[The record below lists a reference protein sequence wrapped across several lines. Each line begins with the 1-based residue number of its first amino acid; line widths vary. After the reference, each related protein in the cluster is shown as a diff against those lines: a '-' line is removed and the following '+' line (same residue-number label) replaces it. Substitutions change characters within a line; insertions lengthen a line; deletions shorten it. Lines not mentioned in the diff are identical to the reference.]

1 MFKKSDWLSLILA
14 FFSTVIV
21 VGLGYWL
28 IAKINV
34 TRLAT
39 GNIADE
45 EDSTSQ
51 SLDATEL
58 DSQSTSE
65 STESASPD
73 TVFVMPTIVPEGTSV
88 IINGSVEMNSLNEAL
103 KRSFHRQF
111 PGTAITTDADG
122 SEIAMELLAAG
133 NIDLVAIERPLNQ
146 AEREADLA
154 AVKINNNLTLDNATG
169 TDRELYYVY
178 RQPINPDVEI
188 FLGYVLSPLG
198 QQITLDALTVNSQQ

>member
-1 MFKKSDWLSLILA
+1 MFKKSDWLPLLLA
-14 FFSTVIV
+14 FVSTVIV

-28 IAKINV
+28 ITKTNV
-34 TRLAT
+34 IRLAT
-39 GNIADE
+39 ENIAD

-51 SLDATEL
+51 SLEDTET
-58 DSQSTSE
+58 DSQSSE

-154 AVKINNNLTLDNATG
+154 AVKINNLTLDNATG